1 MANINGYEIERK
13 FLIEYPN
20 KKMLEEMQN
29 CTVLTLEQ
37 AYIKGGFRVRKVING
52 QNTFY
57 IKTVKEHISDI
68 TRKETESSISSEEY
82 QKALEN
88 IADGTSVINKTR
100 YCIEQDGLVFEIDV
114 FPFWNDR
121 AFLEVEL
128 TREEEQFNIPT
139 FIKVI
144 KEVTNDRRY
153 RNSALAKEIINEVL
167 I

>member
-13 FLIEYPN
+13 FLIEYPDRQ
-20 KKMLEEMQN
+20 MLEKMPN

-52 QNTFY
+52 ENTFY

-68 TRKETESSISSEEY
+68 KRKETESSILEEEY
-82 QKALEN
+82 QSALEN

-100 YCIEQDGLVFEIDV
+100 YCIKQDGFVFEIDV

-121 AFLEVEL
+121 AFLEIEL
-128 TREEEQFNIPT
+128 TREEEQFNIPS